1 MAHVRTS
8 QHEDPYAMTERLL
21 RWREGAVR
29 AGRETCSDVLLLLA
43 WKAYDRPPAH
53 GNPTH

>member
-1 MAHVRTS
+1 
-8 QHEDPYAMTERLL
+8 MTERLL